1 MYFAL
6 SPMVTCLLSA
16 PSGGQRAWAVPCRV
30 EGSHADHVGG
40 VACQVLQLHAQLRQE
55 ESAESLSLILQ
66 LKLPII
72 NLARQI
78 TQINYF
84 RILQSDGLAAVLKHF
99 RPSLIKSVYQ
109 AKDQLVTWLLFYTNR
124 IE

>member
-16 PSGGQRAWAVPCRV
+16 PSGGQRARAVPCRV

-40 VACQVLQLHAQLRQE
+40 VASQVLQLHAQLRQE

-72 NLARQI
+72 NLAKQM
-78 TQINYF
+78 NNF
-84 RILQSDGLAAVLKHF
+84 RICQSDGLL
-99 RPSLIKSVYQ
+99 SLIYY
-109 AKDQLVTWLLFYTNR
+109 LIYIN
-124 IE
+124 I